1 MILLAVSENFIE
13 ETVDLLI
20 REMPLLSECVLVYIL
35 QSVRHRAAAA
45 FDRILVRNTNLLIS
59 PEIYIVYM
67 ILVSKIRY

>member
-35 QSVRHRAAAA
+35 QSVWRRAAAA
-45 FDRILVRNTNLLIS
+45 FHRILVRNTNLLIS
-59 PEIYIVYM
+59 AEIYIVYM
-67 ILVSKIRY
+67 ILVSKTGY